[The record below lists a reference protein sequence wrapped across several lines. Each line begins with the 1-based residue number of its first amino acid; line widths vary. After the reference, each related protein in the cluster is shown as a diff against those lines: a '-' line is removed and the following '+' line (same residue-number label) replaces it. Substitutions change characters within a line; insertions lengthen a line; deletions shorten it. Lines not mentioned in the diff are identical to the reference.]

1 MNSLKNIVTNPILMG
16 LFSGLIAMLVFIIY
30 IKSGNGKINKDEMYK
45 ISLLGFFIGLSNTI
59 LITLINDKSLSLEQ
73 DIYVGNPDF

>member
-59 LITLINDKSLSLEQ
+59 LITLINDKSLSLDQ

>member
-45 ISLLGFFIGLSNTI
+45 ISLLGFFI
-59 LITLINDKSLSLEQ
+59 
-73 DIYVGNPDF
+73 